1 MVDQDS
7 TKAKIVL
14 ALTEILKNHSLD
26 EITVGIVAEAANVS
40 RQTFYYHFSNLTKV
54 YLWAV
59 SSKMRYGLT
68 EYAGFIALDPA
79 DYIID
84 VCHAMKA
91 NCILTNA
98 FIDSQQ
104 IEVLDALRDYFYSA
118 SRASL
123 LYVIGDTRD
132 SKELDLLAQFLAGG
146 DVGIVFKWLREGM
159 KDDISELIH
168 SIFNICRGTMSPD
181 IIQRIGTTEP

>member
-26 EITVGIVAEAANVS
+26 EITVGIVAEAASVS

-59 SSKMRYGLT
+59 SSRMRYGLS

-79 DYIID
+79 EYIID
-84 VCHAMKA
+84 VCNSMKA
-91 NCILTNA
+91 NSVLTNA
-98 FIDSQQ
+98 FIANHQ

-123 LYVIGDTRD
+123 LYVMGDTED
-132 SKELDLLAQFLAGG
+132 SKEMDLLAQFLAGG
-146 DVGIVFKWLREGM
+146 YVGIVFKWLREGM
-159 KDDISELIH
+159 KDDIAELIH
-168 SIFNICRGTMSPD
+168 SVFRICRGTMSPD
-181 IIQRIGTTEP
+181 VVQRIGTLEP